1 MILLGKDCR
10 VFCSLKSIDCS
21 QGHTWADMILPLNH
35 MSVAMDMT
43 FNGFYQ
49 NAVGIQIVL
58 MDLATLPQSNVGLS
72 RGVMAPTT
80 Y

>member
-1 MILLGKDCR
+1 
-10 VFCSLKSIDCS
+10 
-21 QGHTWADMILPLNH
+21 
-35 MSVAMDMT
+35 MDMT
-43 FNGFYQ
+43 FKGFYQ

-80 Y
+80 YWILLYINIVNVHFPWHPY

>member
-1 MILLGKDCR
+1 
-10 VFCSLKSIDCS
+10 
-21 QGHTWADMILPLNH
+21 MILPLNH